1 MDNAFLQKAIRTL
14 TGQNMSEAYIEYHLR
29 RAELTPTPEPSPKQ
43 AKPDPDGGMSIKE
56 ALAIA
61 HRLKDQLAGKGLQ
74 PEKLAT
80 YQAVEALTT
89 ICKHLEQRLPAR
101 K

>member
-1 MDNAFLQKAIRTL
+1 MNNAFLQKAIRTL

-29 RAELTPTPEPSPKQ
+29 RAELTPAPEPAPKQ
-43 AKPDPDGGMSIKE
+43 AKPGPDGGMSIKE

-61 HRLKDQLAGKGLQ
+61 ARLKDQLAGKGLN
-74 PEKLAT
+74 PASIPAYE
-80 YQAVEALTT
+80 AVEALTT
-89 ICKHLEQRLPAR
+89 ICKHLERKLPAR